1 MLSPMWGIH
10 LIIWI
15 RAIICNKRQKYKYI
29 LMLLTN
35 VAYVPVFALM
45 TDWGRW
51 FAALFIVQFLNT
63 MVLYHAGDRGIK
75 EGISFMFGEKSRW
88 CWAIYLLILI
98 YLSGFEKFEGINV
111 LQQVQ
116 DFFYGVY
123 DLKVAVFGS

>member
-1 MLSPMWGIH
+1 
-10 LIIWI
+10 
-15 RAIICNKRQKYKYI
+15 
-29 LMLLTN
+29 MLLTN